1 MLKIQSCM
9 SSRFL
14 LICAALWLPFLLDA
28 QLLSPSEF
36 LPHQHGEQFT
46 PHHTVADY
54 MEHVAAQSPRVQ
66 IQQYGTSYEGRPLL
80 LLTISDPGN
89 LDRLEDIRKNNLRR
103 ARQIEGETSPELDKA
118 IVWLSFGVHGNEA
131 GATESSMSVL
141 YELAREDNPQASEW
155 LKETVV
161 LLDPALNPDGYARYT
176 DWYRRVAPAINTPE
190 RATLEHQE
198 PWPGGRVNH
207 YHFDLNRDWAWQTQ
221 TESQH
226 RMEAYQQW
234 MPHVHVDYHEQYP
247 DNPYYFAPAAAPYHE
262 FITDWQSD
270 FQYEIGQNHARH
282 FDQQGWLYFTREV
295 FDLLYPSYGD
305 TYPTFNGSVGMTYEQ
320 AGHGISGRGVLMENG
335 DTLTL
340 KDRIAHHTKT
350 ALSTIEVAHRSRP
363 EMLKKFEA
371 YFDKAMRDPM
381 GEYRSY
387 VISKDNPVGKLKA
400 LTQLLDRNN
409 IQYGTATDSRK
420 LSAFDYQK
428 GGKAS
433 VAIQKGDLIVSAYQ
447 PQSVLAQVL
456 FEPVPKLEDSLT
468 YDITAWALP
477 YAYGL
482 KAFASAEKINAD
494 PGYALPAV
502 TPVTADKPYA
512 YVAPWTAVADARFLA
527 ALQRAGIKVRSA
539 MASFGIQGED
549 YEGGTLVITR
559 ADNRK
564 LSGFDEKVRQIAEAH
579 GQQLK
584 TLKTGFSDE
593 GFDLGSDN
601 LNFLKAPKVALFS
614 GSSVDA
620 GNYGEV
626 WHFFEQVLE
635 YPLFLLEA
643 DQLSSTDL
651 DEYNVIVL
659 AEGRYSIDEASNQAL
674 QRWMRQ
680 GGRLI
685 ALGQA
690 NRSLAGQSGFNLSSK
705 EVKTESEEKP
715 APETYG
721 GSSRRAISNYIPG
734 AIFPANVDST
744 HPLGFGLGKTY
755 HSLKTSG
762 AAYQLLS
769 EGWNVG
775 YLEDPVTPIGFAGSQ
790 AISRQGG
797 TLVFGIENK
806 GQGSVIY
813 LIDNPLFRGFWEE
826 GKLLFCNA
834 LFLAGQ

>member
-1 MLKIQSCM
+1 M

-14 LICAALWLPFLLDA
+14 LFWAALVLPVVLNA

-36 LPHQHGEQFT
+36 LPYQHGAQFT
-46 PHHTVADY
+46 PHHVVVDY

-66 IQQYGTSYEGRPLL
+66 LEQYGTTNEGRPLL
-80 LLTISDPGN
+80 LLTISDPAN
-89 LDRLEDIRKNNLRR
+89 LSRIEDIRKNNLRR
-103 ARQIEGETSPELDKA
+103 ARQIEGAPDASLDKA

-141 YELAREDNPQASEW
+141 YELAREDNPETRTW
-155 LKETVV
+155 LEGTII

-176 DWYRRVAPAINTPE
+176 EWYRRVAPVINTPE
-190 RATLEHQE
+190 PATLEHQE

-221 TESQH
+221 VESQQ
-226 RMEAYQQW
+226 RMSRYQQW
-234 MPHVHVDYHEQYP
+234 MPHIHVDYHEQYP

-262 FITDWQSD
+262 HITDWQSD
-270 FQYEIGQNHARH
+270 FQYEIGQNHAKH
-282 FDQQGWLYFTREV
+282 FDQNGWLYFTREV

-320 AGHGISGRGVLMENG
+320 AGHGISGRGILMENG

-350 ALSTIEVAHRSRP
+350 ALSTVEVAYRSSAALL
-363 EMLKKFEA
+363 EKFGA
-371 YFDKAMRDPM
+371 YFDQALRDPM

-400 LTQLLDRNN
+400 LARLLDHNN
-409 IQYGTATDSRK
+409 IQYGTATENRK
-420 LSAFDYQK
+420 LSAFDYQSGK
-428 GGKAS
+428 KAS
-433 VAIQKGDLIVSAYQ
+433 VSVEKGDLIVSAYQ
-447 PQSVLAQVL
+447 PQSTLVQVL
-456 FEPVPKLEDSLT
+456 FEPAPKLEDSLT

-482 KAFASAEKINAD
+482 KALASSEKINAD
-494 PGYALPAV
+494 TGYEFPVAK
-502 TPVTADKPYA
+502 PVTEERAYA
-512 YVAPWTAVADARFLA
+512 YVSAWTSIADARFLA
-527 ALQRAGIKVRSA
+527 ALQRQGIKVRYA
-539 MASFGIQGED
+539 TASFGIQGED
-549 YEGGTLVITR
+549 YTGGTLVITQ

-564 LSGFDEKVRQIAEAH
+564 MPDFDDQVRLVAKEY
-579 GQQLK
+579 GQQIRALR
-584 TLKTGFSDE
+584 TGFSDE

-601 LNFLKAPKVALFS
+601 LNFLKPLKVALFA
-614 GSSVDA
+614 GSSVSES
-620 GNYGEV
+620 NYGEV

-635 YPLFLLEA
+635 HPLSLLPA
-643 DQLSSTDL
+643 DNLASTDL
-651 DEYNVIVL
+651 NEYNVIVL
-659 AEGRYSIDEASNQAL
+659 AEGRYTIDEPTNQAL
-674 QRWMRQ
+674 QRWMRE

-685 ALGQA
+685 ALGSA
-690 NRSLAGQSGFNLSSK
+690 NQVLVGQPGFSLSK
-705 EVKTESEEKP
+705 KEAEKSVE
-715 APETYG
+715 AVTTPEPYG

-734 AIFPANVDST
+734 AIFPVKVDTT
-744 HPLGFGLGKTY
+744 HPLGFGLGSTY
-755 HSLKTSG
+755 YSLKTSG
-762 AAYQLLS
+762 AAFNLLDQ
-769 EGWNVG
+769 GWSIG
-775 YLEDPVTPIGFAGSQ
+775 YLESPLTPIGFAGSQ
-790 AISRQGG
+790 AVKQLEN

-806 GQGSVIY
+806 GRGAAIY